1 MQTEKN
7 LFYYLSILFE
17 WRRFIIINFIAIS
30 LLAVVISLLL
40 PNWYKSSTTLLQPK
54 QSDIFSNLGATGSL
68 LRGISGIGRISGL
81 GGQRSGAYNYFAI
94 LRSRTTFEKV
104 IKKFDLINVYDTKD
118 SSMELTI
125 KELMKNVNFEEDED
139 DKISIEV
146 YDKDPLR
153 AAAMANYFVEVLNEI
168 NIQLGTQEAKNNRK
182 FIEQRLQEANS
193 ALFRAEDS
201 LRKFQERSGLI
212 ITPEQT
218 SGIDAIATLYSM
230 KVKKEVEVA
239 IMERS
244 IGSDNTTLQQLKI
257 ELSELNK
264 KISGMPQ
271 TGMESIR
278 LYREVAIQ
286 QKIVEFLVP
295 LYEQAKIDE
304 QKDIPVVLVL
314 DKAVPA
320 EKKIKPQRSLIVFL
334 SSSIAL
340 VLLVLLTFL
349 FHGISK
355 KSGDLSV
362 LESKLHRISNYIAT
376 RYKVHL
382 H

>member
-17 WRRFIIINFIAIS
+17 WRRFIIINFIIII
-30 LLAVVISLLL
+30 LLTVVISLLL
-40 PNWYKSSTTLLQPK
+40 PNWYKSSTTLIQPK

-68 LRGISGIGRISGL
+68 LRGISGLGRISGL
-81 GGQRSGAYNYFAI
+81 GGQRSGTYNYFAI
-94 LRSRTTFEKV
+94 LRSRTTFERV

-168 NIQLGTQEAKNNRK
+168 NIQLGTQEAKNNRM
-182 FIEQRLQEANS
+182 FIEQRLQEANT

-264 KISGMPQ
+264 KIAGIPH
-271 TGMESIR
+271 TGMESLR

-295 LYEQAKIDE
+295 LYEQARIEE
-304 QKDIPVVLVL
+304 QKNIPVLLVL

-340 VLLVLLTFL
+340 VLLILLTFL
-349 FHGISK
+349 FHGVRK
-355 KSGDLSV
+355 KNDDMSV

-382 H
+382 P